1 MVCFWSEY
9 LWYHTTVVIRLVVQ
23 SVCRNGDWVLN
34 GVYVLVSTL
43 FSIKKQVSTI
53 HRLTYGFISVLAT
66 FFPVIAQGDN
76 SMIAFKMP
84 VDSSYS
90 VITREGNGVA
100 AFKMPVDFSYPAITQ
115 NDNSVAAFNKMSIDS
130 HASYSMLSQK
140 GREILQQ
147 LDIPS
152 AVFLQQNTSF
162 SLANVTW
169 TFQQE
174 TGFSTLLDKVK
185 QSSFQRIIVLPG
197 QFALTSSLE
206 GGIYALLWVKQQS
219 PDGYTGTLN
228 LLDSA
233 TQSIQLE
240 ALSWL
245 PEQAVVLMDIE
256 SETPTLMHQWI
267 YLLPFSKASI
277 ENLMQTNLR
286 QNLWKRQLN
295 AGQVLW
301 HKEKE
306 RLTYRIE
313 DVSGIY
319 TKEGETALY
328 VLKQRLSNE

>member
-1 MVCFWSEY
+1 MRWLMVCFWSEY
-9 LWYHTTVVIRLVVQ
+9 LWYHTTVVIRLVAQLVMVIRLVVQ

-76 SMIAFKMP
+76 SMI
-84 VDSSYS
+84 
-90 VITREGNGVA
+90 